1 MLRRVTEMRRAR
13 PGRCHH
19 GSMVGKR
26 KRGAKQGGPADP
38 LAPYRR
44 LRRPMPPPERIE
56 EDRRRELEEQEARR
70 QVEEALGEEE
80 QR

>member
-1 MLRRVTEMRRAR
+1 MT
-13 PGRCHH
+13 G
-19 GSMVGKR
+19 R
-26 KRGAKQGGPADP
+26 KRGAKKDGAADP

-44 LRRPMPPPERIE
+44 IRRPMPPPERIE

-80 QR
+80 GR

>member
-1 MLRRVTEMRRAR
+1 MA
-13 PGRCHH
+13 
-19 GSMVGKR
+19 GKG
-26 KRGAKQGGPADP
+26 KRGARKDGATDP

-44 LRRPMPPPERIE
+44 IRRPMPPPERIE
-56 EDRRRELEEQEARR
+56 EDRRREAEEREARR